1 MSSTARPKI
10 VQLVPIREA
19 ANRGEPTGFFGLDAA
34 GGIWRTELQGGG
46 EQRSV
51 HWVRVQEQ

>member
-1 MSSTARPKI
+1 MSTLRPKM
-10 VQLVPIREA
+10 VQLIPFREA
-19 ANRGEPTGFFGLDAA
+19 DTPGEPTGFFGLDAT

-51 HWVRVQEQ
+51 HWIRVQEQ